1 MVDEELEEKEELEEA
16 EEKPVQEKIGFYS
29 APSNPGDNSSPAYKK
44 KIKFSNQRK
53 TGLQRATF
61 GFFVAST
68 IVSIAALAFFLMP
81 VLSALAGIVAFLIIG
96 MIILVPILATAFIIL
111 VSEEYRQFVG
121 RAWKVVEWF
130 FDATNHIAELSPY
143 YIYVGIPA
151 LVLEVITIILCITTL
166 VKGQK
171 GVVTYLIVTSI
182 LFLVILVFTIIY
194 FANGM
199 MVFKVN

>member
-1 MVDEELEEKEELEEA
+1 MVDEELEQQEV
-16 EEKPVQEKIGFYS
+16 EEKPQEKIGFYS
-29 APSNPGDNSSPAYKK
+29 APKDGDTSTPPNKK

-68 IVSIAALAFFLMP
+68 IISIAALAFFLMP
-81 VLSALAGIVAFLIIG
+81 VLSALAGIVAFFIIGLIIV
-96 MIILVPILATAFIIL
+96 VPILATAFIIL

-121 RAWKVVEWF
+121 KAWKVVEWF
-130 FDATNHIAELSPY
+130 FDATNHVAELSPY
-143 YIYVGIPA
+143 YVYVGIPA

-199 MVFKVN
+199 MVFKVD

>member
-1 MVDEELEEKEELEEA
+1 MIDEQLEEKQEVEVV
-16 EEKPVQEKIGFYS
+16 EEKPTEKIGFLTPPTDGDIS
-29 APSNPGDNSSPAYKK
+29 TPPSKK
-44 KIKFSNQRK
+44 KIEFSNQRK
-53 TGLQRATF
+53 TGLQKASF
-61 GFFVAST
+61 GFFIVST
-68 IVSIAALAFFLMP
+68 ILSVGALAFFLMP
-81 VLSALAGIVAFLIIG
+81 ILSALAGIVAFFIIG

-182 LFLVILVFTIIY
+182 LFLIVLVFTIIY

>member
-1 MVDEELEEKEELEEA
+1 MVDEELEQQEV
-16 EEKPVQEKIGFYS
+16 EEKPQEKIGFYS
-29 APSNPGDNSSPAYKK
+29 APKDGDTSTPPNKK

-68 IVSIAALAFFLMP
+68 IISIAALAFFLMP
-81 VLSALAGIVAFLIIG
+81 VLSALAGIVAFFIIG
-96 MIILVPILATAFIIL
+96 MIIVVPILATAFIIL

-121 RAWKVVEWF
+121 KAWKVVEWF
-130 FDATNHIAELSPY
+130 FDATNHVAELSPY
-143 YIYVGIPA
+143 YVYVGIPA